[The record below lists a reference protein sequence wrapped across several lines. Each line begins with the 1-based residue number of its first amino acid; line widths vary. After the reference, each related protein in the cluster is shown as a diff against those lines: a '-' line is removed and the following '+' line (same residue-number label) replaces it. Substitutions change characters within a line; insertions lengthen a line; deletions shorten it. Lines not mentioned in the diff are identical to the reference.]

1 VGNLAQFSLVSCSR
15 HPALRLIRP
24 WPAFPRAAD
33 PSPARNR
40 CVQRAFRT
48 VRGAARQRLQRR
60 ERSGFGAASG
70 AGRRPARASGPAV
83 MHPPRTPRAARTAY
97 SGRRSPERR
106 PPCAAPNQSHR
117 LQSRERS
124 GFGAASG
131 AGRRPARASGPAVMH
146 PPRTPRAARTA
157 YSGRRSGERRPP
169 FARLR
174 IPSEAHSE
182 PRVKPSE
189 GRRERAVTT
198 GSGFRTASGASP
210 RPAGARG
217 PKPRFP
223 PALAH
228 SEGDSLN

>member
-1 VGNLAQFSLVSCSR
+1 VPSGSAPDSPYCGKSR
-15 HPALRLIRP
+15 PIFLGFLWPPPGATP
-24 WPAFPRAAD
+24 DSPCPAFPSAAD
-33 PSPARNR
+33 PSPGPQQVRPARLPNR
-40 CVQRAFRT
+40 ARSSAQAPSEPRAKRI
-48 VRGAARQRLQRR
+48 QRR
-60 ERSGFGAASG
+60 ERSGPQARESERSRRDAS
-70 AGRRPARASGPAV
+70 ASDTPRSEHRLLRPSFW
-83 MHPPRTPRAARTAY
+83 RTPA
-97 SGRRSPERR
+97 
-106 PPCAAPNQSHR
+106 
-117 LQSRERS
+117 
-124 GFGAASG
+124 
-131 AGRRPARASGPAVMH
+131 
-146 PPRTPRAARTA
+146 
-157 YSGRRSGERRPP
+157 P